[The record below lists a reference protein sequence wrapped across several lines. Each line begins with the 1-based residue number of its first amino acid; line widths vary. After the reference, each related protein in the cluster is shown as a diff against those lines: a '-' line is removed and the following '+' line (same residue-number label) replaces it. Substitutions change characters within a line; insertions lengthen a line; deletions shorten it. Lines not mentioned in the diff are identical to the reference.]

1 MSLAEVLSRSGALIA
16 FPGRVSWKHFK
27 TPANQ
32 RIHALAHI
40 STRARAAHIQL
51 LVIVPN
57 RQEDARRF
65 VEEVGTPFHLLC
77 DDGTVAT
84 RYGVPGHG
92 IMTLRPDTGPAL
104 FGVNRA
110 GTIRYRLLDDWGDPP
125 PGLAEALAAITGD
138 SAAAVQT
145 NPPAGS

>member
-1 MSLAEVLSRSGALIA
+1 MIPPAVGRVAPQFTLPTQRGLPTSLAEVLSHGGALIA
-16 FPGRVSWKHFK
+16 FPGRVSWKHVN

-32 RIHALAHI
+32 RIDALAQVYA
-40 STRARAAHIQL
+40 RARAAHIQV

-57 RQEDARRF
+57 RQEDAKRF

-92 IMTLRPDTGPAL
+92 IMTLRPNTGPAL
-104 FGVNRA
+104 F
-110 GTIRYRLLDDWGDPP
+110 
-125 PGLAEALAAITGD
+125 
-138 SAAAVQT
+138 S
-145 NPPAGS
+145 